1 MNQIFELFKTEMP
14 KPKLLIVDDQPLV
27 IRVLYEL
34 FKIDCEVFMSTSGE
48 DALQKCQEIKPD
60 LVLLDIV
67 MPDMDGYEVCK
78 RLKANEDLSDI
89 PVIFVTSSAD
99 DADEAKCFDVGAV
112 DFIQKPVNAVITRSR
127 VNTHLRLKRQSDLFK
142 SMALFDGLT
151 GIANR
156 RHFESSIHLDWL
168 QCAREQT
175 PISLL
180 LMDIDHFK
188 QFNDCYGHQAGDQCL
203 QKVAKSLSTVLGRPY
218 DLVARYGGEEFAII
232 LPKTNHEGA
241 IYVAQNIIS
250 AVKNL
255 GIPHIKSNTGLIT
268 LSTGVATTIPHYK
281 TSPDTLISEA
291 DKALYKA
298 KENGRNQ
305 IMSVEFNCIR

>member
-1 MNQIFELFKTEMP
+1 MNQIFELFKTDMP
-14 KPKLLIVDDQPLV
+14 KPKLMIIDDQPLV
-27 IRVLYEL
+27 IRVLSEL
-34 FKIDCEVFMSTSGE
+34 FKMDCDVFMSTSGE
-48 DALQKCQEIKPD
+48 DALQKCKEIKPD
-60 LVLLDIV
+60 LILLDIV
-67 MPDMDGYEVCK
+67 MPDMDGYEVC
-78 RLKANEDLSDI
+78 RRIKADEDLADI
-89 PVIFVTSSAD
+89 PVIFVTSSSED
-99 DADEAKCFDVGAV
+99 SDEVKCFDVGAV

-188 QFNDCYGHQAGDQCL
+188 QFNDHYGHQAGDQCL
-203 QKVAKSLSTVLGRPY
+203 QKVAKTLTSILYRPY
-218 DLVARYGGEEFAII
+218 DLLARYGGEEFAII

-241 IYVAQNIIS
+241 QHVA
-250 AVKNL
+250 KNVIQAMKGL
-255 GIPHIKSNTGLIT
+255 GIAHIKSETGLVA
-268 LSTGVATTIPHYK
+268 LSVGVATTTPLPK
-281 TSPDTLISEA
+281 TSPDTLIAQA
-291 DKALYKA
+291 DKALYQA

-305 IMSVEFNCIR
+305 MMCIEFNCA

>member
-14 KPKLLIVDDQPLV
+14 KPKLLIIDDQPLV

-34 FKIDCEVFMSTSGE
+34 FKIDCDVFMSTSGAE
-48 DALQKCQEIKPD
+48 ALQRCQEIKPD
-60 LVLLDIV
+60 LILLDIV
-67 MPDMDGYEVCK
+67 MPDMDGYEVCR
-78 RLKANEDLSDI
+78 RLKANEDLEDI

-99 DADEAKCFDVGAV
+99 DADEVKCFEVGAV

-188 QFNDCYGHQAGDQCL
+188 QFNDYYGHQAGDQCL
-203 QKVAKSLSTVLGRPY
+203 QKVAKSLSKILARPY
-218 DLVARYGGEEFAII
+218 DLLARYGGEEFAVI

-241 IYVAQNIIS
+241 QHVAKKII
-250 AVKNL
+250 NTIEDL
-255 GIPHIKSNTGLIT
+255 GVPHIKSNTGLVT
-268 LSTGVATTIPHYK
+268 LSTGVATTMPQHK
-281 TSPDTLISEA
+281 VSPDLLIAEA
-291 DKALYKA
+291 DKALYQA

-305 IMSVEFNCIR
+305 ITSIEFNCV